1 MALVKRI
8 LAGLGVLVAA
18 AVYVW
23 FAAVRGVPAVR
34 RRKAELR
41 ARRYGS

>member
-1 MALVKRI
+1 MPPVKRI

-18 AVYVW
+18 AVYIW
-23 FAAVRGVPAVR
+23 FAAVRAVPAVK